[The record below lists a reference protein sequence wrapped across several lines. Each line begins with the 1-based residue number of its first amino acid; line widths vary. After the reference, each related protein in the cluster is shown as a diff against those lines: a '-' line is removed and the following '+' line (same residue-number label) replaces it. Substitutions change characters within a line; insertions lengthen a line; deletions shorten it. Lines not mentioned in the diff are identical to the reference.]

1 MPGFSQ
7 KGVKTLPCVICI
19 FLLLPSHRYFCNPC
33 TLSESLS
40 AHCVFSLFMSIS
52 ACVCVCIY
60 IYLLSA
66 HVLCVYMH
74 VTELGLYASS
84 LSSCVPNWLWHICGF
99 SRRIRAGAKLPRNQC
114 NRLCSPSFPPHIP
127 PFSSVCPPCS
137 LSFSLSLSLLS
148 PFFLP
153 LSCLEPLL
161 KMEWVCAAYL
171 KWSWMDLNGWWYLVS
186 PQGAA
191 MSP

>member
-1 MPGFSQ
+1 MPGFPQ
-7 KGVKTLPCVICI
+7 KGIKTPCII
-19 FLLLPSHRYFCNPC
+19 PSFLSLHSHRCLLSSTQTRRHLAC
-33 TLSESLS
+33 TLSLLS
-40 AHCVFSLFMSIS
+40 IREHFHVYVVCMCCFVCVH
-52 ACVCVCIY
+52 ACDCVGCVCVC
-60 IYLLSA
+60 SP
-66 HVLCVYMH
+66 
-74 VTELGLYASS
+74 
-84 LSSCVPNWLWHICGF
+84 SSCVPNWLWHICGF

-114 NRLCSPSFPPHIP
+114 NRLGSP
-127 PFSSVCPPCS
+127 PFPSYSSLPAPQSAPSVAS
-137 LSFSLSLSLLS
+137 LS
-148 PFFLP
+148 FFLP